1 MADDQAD
8 VVPASP
14 DIHFEPVV
22 QLPLVDT
29 KTLEENEDTLFKMR
43 AKLYRYDT
51 VDDPPEWK
59 ERGTGE
65 IKILKHKTEDYVRI
79 LMRRDKT
86 LKICAN
92 HYRYKLTV
100 FIGNKPSLKH
110 KTEDYVRILMR
121 RDKTLKIC
129 ANHYRYKLT
138 VFIGNKPSLKH
149 KTEDYVRILMRRDKT
164 LKICANHYIQ
174 PYMELK
180 PNNSSD
186 RAWVWSVMADFADEE
201 PKPELLAIKFGNVEN
216 AQKFKEAFNEAKSLT
231 AKFSTRQEEK
241 GDKNSEGEDASSS
254 SEEDDEN
261 ENTSPDTTS
270 VKTPASP
277 KKTEEVTDKISNL
290 KVTEDTQNS
299 EATKKEEEK

>member
-65 IKILKHKTEDYVRI
+65 IKI
-79 LMRRDKT
+79 
-86 LKICAN
+86 
-92 HYRYKLTV
+92 
-100 FIGNKPSLKH
+100 
-110 KTEDYVRILMR
+110 
-121 RDKTLKIC
+121 
-129 ANHYRYKLT
+129 
-138 VFIGNKPSLKH
+138 LKH

>member
-65 IKILKHKTEDYVRI
+65 IKI
-79 LMRRDKT
+79 
-86 LKICAN
+86 
-92 HYRYKLTV
+92 
-100 FIGNKPSLKH
+100 LKH